1 VIKLTESIL
10 KEKKNIRKS
19 FELEI
24 EIEKLEEKR
33 RLQEVF
39 LYQLD
44 NETKKHK
51 RQKES
56 LEEMVQKSEATPAI
70 RSALQPIYSKKP
82 TSLLLKKN

>member
-1 VIKLTESIL
+1 L

-39 LYQLD
+39 LYQLE
-44 NETKKHK
+44 NEVRNHK
-51 RQKES
+51 REKEL
-56 LEEMVQKSEATPAI
+56 LEESVQKSEAVPAI
-70 RSALQPIYSKKP
+70 RQALQPIYSMIEDPAK
-82 TSLLLKKN
+82 LKHM